1 MFGLKKYNKAKSKSF
16 ASDKE
21 RKKYFAI
28 QNYYKNKNNT
38 SSSKTTTKSKN
49 QP

>member
-1 MFGLKKYNKAKSKSF
+1 MFGIKKYNKAKSKSF

-28 QNYYKNKNNT
+28 QNYYKNKNSNT
-38 SSSKTTTKSKN
+38 SSKASKSKK
-49 QP
+49 QS